1 MQILRFFRT
10 LDLPMSSRRQA
21 PVPFGRADRDG
32 RGLRF
37 GRRCFLSGPIRT
49 HNASKSA
56 ATDRTTGA
64 ALIQLNS
71 LLGSRSRSLFR
82 CPVHSHPL
90 FALALTR
97 HRVSSLEVVVIAGI
111 NSSMN
116 TR

>member
-10 LDLPMSSRRQA
+10 LDLPMSSLSPGQARQVGRQA

-32 RGLRF
+32 LGLRF

-97 HRVSSLEVVVIAGI
+97 HRVSTWTSY
-111 NSSMN
+111 
-116 TR
+116 